1 MVVEIDEEGCYLQK
15 AEGIDEKG
23 EKCAE
28 RPLRFIADDKPHS
41 IPDLP
46 GLKYVTTKPDPHTMT
61 GESPGK
67 MGQSLAAAHRCLT
80 GREIEDGYELRLR
93 YAITPVQ
100 AEDRLG
106 STNAT
111 GLSAIPFGR
120 TFLELLTRQT
130 KRQRFGFG
138 RRQFL
143 ILYLN
148 VLW

>member
-67 MGQSLAAAHRCLT
+67 MGQSLAAAPPLSHRT
-80 GREIEDGYELRLR
+80 GDRRRLR
-93 YAITPVQ
+93 TSATIRNYASS
-100 AEDRLG
+100 G
-106 STNAT
+106 
-111 GLSAIPFGR
+111 
-120 TFLELLTRQT
+120 
-130 KRQRFGFG
+130 
-138 RRQFL
+138 
-143 ILYLN
+143 
-148 VLW
+148 